1 MASPLYQSIE
11 TLSRDKGIQPEIVV
25 GAVEDAIALAT
36 RKYYKT
42 QENMRAELD
51 KETGEIRAYAYKTV
65 VETPEEV
72 EDEINQITLEDARAL
87 APEVEVGGEIRY
99 YKPTE
104 VLGRIAAQMAKQVI
118 FQKVREAER
127 DTVFQ
132 EYGSRMG
139 EVITAT
145 VKRLEPQD
153 VIFELGKAEA
163 RMPRREQSRLEQF
176 SVGERVRAVLL
187 RVDRA
192 AKGPQ
197 VIVSRA
203 APELVQSLF
212 QSEVP
217 EIYDGTVTV
226 RAIARE
232 AGERTKIAVQSRDK
246 DVDPV
251 GACVGMKGMR
261 VQSIIRELRGEK
273 IDIIEFSEEVTTF
286 AEKALQPAKVSRV
299 SIADLNEKQLEV
311 IVDDTQLSLAIGKK
325 GQNVRLA
332 AKLLGWKIDI
342 KSEEEKRQEVEQQ
355 MQAFSGGPSTAIEQ
369 VSELGEQIIEKLVAA
384 GITTVEALADM
395 TPEQLE
401 EIPGIGERTL
411 EKISAAVRR
420 YFGDFEGGEG
430 TAATTGEGTE
440 VAKTGESETEGHVE
454 VDLSESSV
462 YGKDEAAPAFAN
474 TLPREGAEAQA
485 LLDEGGFQV
494 ENTNAVPA
502 TGDTVDAATIER
514 LEAITGGADLDDE
527 PLLVGEGTPAGGLT
541 AREKDELDAT
551 TDEQIDALTVN
562 LYQDDDRPNARD
574 GSGRVVDEIA
584 EERLAEVT
592 EVGPM
597 LDGEGAESLD
607 PGRDDTSAVLARHH
621 PNTEIARAEA
631 VVEGNLDET
640 RDEIRVDSKVDEG
653 TGS

>member
-1 MASPLYQSIE
+1 MASALYQNIE
-11 TLSRDKGIQPEIVV
+11 VLSRDKGIDPQIVV

-51 KETGEIRAYAYKTV
+51 KESGEIRAYVYKTV
-65 VETPEEV
+65 VESPELI
-72 EDEINQITLEDARAL
+72 EDPVNQIALDDARQL

-99 YKPTE
+99 YKPTD

-127 DTVFQ
+127 DTVFN
-132 EYGSRMG
+132 EYNHRIG
-139 EVITAT
+139 EVLNAT
-145 VKRLEPQD
+145 VKRVELQD
-153 VIFELGKAEA
+153 VIFDLGKAEA

-176 SVGERVRAVLL
+176 SVGERIRVVLL

-203 APELVQSLF
+203 AKELVQNLF

-217 EIYDGTVTV
+217 EIYDGTVV
-226 RAIARE
+226 IRAIARE
-232 AGERTKIAVQSRDK
+232 AGERTKIAVMSRDK

-273 IDIIEFSEEVTTF
+273 IDIIEFSEEITTF

-299 SIADLNEKQLEV
+299 SITDLSDKQLEV

-332 AKLLGWKIDI
+332 AKLLEWKIDI

-355 MQAFSGGPSTAIEQ
+355 MQGVGGPATAIEQ
-369 VSELGEQIIEKLVAA
+369 VSELGEQIIQKLVAA

-401 EIPGIGERTL
+401 EIPGIGEKTL
-411 EKISAAVRR
+411 EKISVAVRH
-420 YFGDFEGGEG
+420 YFGQYEEGEERPAVKALAPDDAAAEAAEAAEKVELSQEDREAEAAEAASNASLDEEEAALRLDLTEEGEG
-430 TAATTGEGTE
+430 PINDDETGDEGSGLIDDEMAEEQLGEITETGEG
-440 VAKTGESETEGHVE
+440 A
-454 VDLSESSV
+454 D
-462 YGKDEAAPAFAN
+462 DD
-474 TLPREGAEAQA
+474 GAEP
-485 LLDEGGFQV
+485 V
-494 ENTNAVPA
+494 EPGHHDVSHRLVETAVTEDVA
-502 TGDTVDAATIER
+502 ESA
-514 LEAITGGADLDDE
+514 
-527 PLLVGEGTPAGGLT
+527 
-541 AREKDELDAT
+541 ELQ
-551 TDEQIDALTVN
+551 EE
-562 LYQDDDRPNARD
+562 DDRN
-574 GSGRVVDEIA
+574 SGN
-584 EERLAEVT
+584 
-592 EVGPM
+592 
-597 LDGEGAESLD
+597 GA
-607 PGRDDTSAVLARHH
+607 
-621 PNTEIARAEA
+621 
-631 VVEGNLDET
+631 
-640 RDEIRVDSKVDEG
+640 
-653 TGS
+653 